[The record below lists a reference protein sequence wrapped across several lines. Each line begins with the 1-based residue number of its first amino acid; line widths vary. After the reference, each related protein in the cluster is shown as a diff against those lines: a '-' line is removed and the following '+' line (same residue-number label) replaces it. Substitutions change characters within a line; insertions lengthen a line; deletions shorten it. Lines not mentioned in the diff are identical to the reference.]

1 VKHLFGD
8 WEVTT
13 IIGAG
18 SGQPMTVYTGSM
30 PSGVNGGPTGTGYND
45 NQRPNRV
52 AGVSCSPSSG
62 PDEQILNPDAY
73 TLNGFELGKVGTSKR
88 GDCNGPGY
96 FQTDLA
102 FYKNI
107 PLTGGVKLQF
117 RWDIFNF
124 FNNNN
129 FLGVASG
136 GTGGGFNNVM
146 SPSAITLNAAQTTIT
161 SATIPSSFGKATR
174 TRDPRQMQIG
184 FKLIW

>member
-1 VKHLFGD
+1 
-8 WEVTT
+8 
-13 IIGAG
+13 
-18 SGQPMTVYTGSM
+18 MTVYTGSM

-96 FQTDLA
+96 FQTDLS
-102 FYKNI
+102 FYKNFH
-107 PLTGGVKLQF
+107 LRGRTRFQF
-117 RWDIFNF
+117 RWDIFNI
-124 FNNNN
+124 FNNTN
-129 FLGVASG
+129 FLLTGLDNTFGVTNVVFDNADPSQAS
-136 GTGGGFNNVM
+136 
-146 SPSAITLNAAQTTIT
+146 TIT
-161 SATIPSSFGKATR
+161 SAQPSGSFGQATR

-184 FKLIW
+184 FKILF